1 MDISVDK
8 VISTFLK
15 IRDAK
20 NKLTKDYEAQV
31 SELDEQMSVLKSK
44 LLEVCKDT
52 GVTTLGT
59 GNAVAYRTVKTRYWT
74 NDWSHFYEFLKE
86 RGKLE
91 LLEKRI
97 HQTNMKEFLDEHPDT
112 RPPGLNIDSEY
123 EITIRKK

>member
-8 VISTFLK
+8 VINTFLK
-15 IRDAK
+15 IRTAK
-20 NKLTKDYEAQV
+20 AELTKEYESKVA
-31 SELDEQMSVLKSK
+31 ELDEQMGILKSK

-59 GNAVAYRTVKTRYWT
+59 GDAVAYRTVKTRYWT
-74 NDWSHFYEFLKE
+74 NDWSHFYDFLKD

-112 RPPGLNIDSEY
+112 RPPGLNIDTEY